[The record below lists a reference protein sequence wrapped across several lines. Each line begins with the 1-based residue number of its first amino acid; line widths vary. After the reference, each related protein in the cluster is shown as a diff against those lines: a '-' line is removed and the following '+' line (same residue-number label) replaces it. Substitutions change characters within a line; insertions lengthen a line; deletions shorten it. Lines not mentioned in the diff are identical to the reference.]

1 MESQPLDG
9 WVCDAL
15 PSLNRPLTPRKVG
28 TMTKRNHLALKPC
41 LTATIVSLSVIAVSC
56 SGKTNFAGPAKPG
69 EAAAGGKP
77 NSGESSSPGTSA
89 TPGASASAPAPAA
102 TTKVDTPPTTAPTV
116 TLSTPTTDIKNA
128 ASIQVTATF
137 NMPVTG
143 LTADKII
150 VTNGTIT
157 NLVGDGSVYTFTL
170 TPNSPG
176 PFTVFIPGNAATGSN
191 GKGNSESPPISET
204 QSIAEINMTIPLT
217 TSSTQNAVWV
227 VTSDGNGA
235 KIQLDPANNYPMTTF
250 TGTGASSG
258 HRTFVSPY
266 GLFIGT
272 TEGGATG
279 GKIYFVTNK
288 LANGDAAVMSINLK
302 DSNVANPPI
311 AAGSRICVTRFTSN
325 NVEYIGAAYTAA
337 NGKRRFY
344 KAPID
349 PTKPG
354 YVDTSRGSSLNAGTG
369 LGEWGY
375 SCYTDQTRNYF
386 WSKNDSTRG
395 NISGINLN
403 TNLPISVTLAPN
415 YYIAPTN
422 NKFTMAGPDGIN
434 FDLAASGQSYA
445 LAGTVDGNLLAGTG
459 ATPYTMAHEP
469 ISGTVFVSSSNT
481 SSIYVMSSKCFSTTG
496 ICSGVDQSTSAAVAT
511 FDPSHVGYIGPMSSL
526 NDGRILGLER
536 STSKSNVFLMSLVD
550 PKDLTKGLNITKIKE
565 LTGDAYIYSD
575 FTGSMD
581 LAKGQVQ
588 TFDLTQATGFTPDIT
603 FKTAALTWDAV
614 PGTAPAWNGLILSVA
629 CFKKGATGVTAAAL
643 TNVAASGTEF
653 DISKAPGCS
662 GAFDQVQISVQPAAA
677 NTLVFSKTVD
687 FKFHGKQ

>member
-1 MESQPLDG
+1 
-9 WVCDAL
+9 
-15 PSLNRPLTPRKVG
+15 
-28 TMTKRNHLALKPC
+28 MTKRNHLTLTPC
-41 LTATIVSLSVIAVSC
+41 LMATIVSLSVIAVSC
-56 SGKTNFAGPAKPG
+56 SSKTKFAGPAKQKDANS
-69 EAAAGGKP
+69 AAKP
-77 NSGESSSPGTSA
+77 ATGESSSPGEGTN
-89 TPGASASAPAPAA
+89 ASTPAPAA
-102 TTKVDTPPTTAPTV
+102 TPKVDAPPTTAPTV

-128 ASIQVTATF
+128 ASIQITATF

-191 GKGNSESPPISET
+191 GKGNTESAPIT
-204 QSIAEINMTIPLT
+204 QTQTIADLKLTIPLT
-217 TSSTQNAVWV
+217 TSSTQNAIWV

-250 TGTGASSG
+250 TGTGVGVTGG

-266 GLFIGT
+266 GLFVAT
-272 TEGGATG
+272 PQGGSTGKG
-279 GKIYFVTNK
+279 GKVYFVTNK
-288 LANGDAAVMSINLK
+288 LANGDAAVMSIDL
-302 DSNVANPPI
+302 NVVNPPI
-311 AAGSRICVTRFTSN
+311 DSGSRICVTRFTTN

-337 NGKRRFY
+337 DANRRFY

-354 YVDTSRGSSLNAGTG
+354 YVDTTKGSSLNAGTG

-386 WSKNDSTRG
+386 WSKLNAWSG
-395 NISGINLN
+395 GISGINLN
-403 TNLPISVTLAPN
+403 TNLPISVTSAPN
-415 YYIAPTN
+415 N
-422 NKFTMAGPDGIN
+422 GFTMTGPGGFN
-434 FDLAASGQSYA
+434 FDLAAAGQSYA
-445 LAGTVDGNLLAGTG
+445 LAGAVDGNLLVGTG
-459 ATPYTMAHEP
+459 ARPYTMAHEP
-469 ISGTVFVSSSNT
+469 ISGTVFVSSYDT
-481 SSIYVMSSKCFSTTG
+481 SSIYVMSAKCFTTTAN
-496 ICSGVDQSTSAAVAT
+496 CSGVGQSTSAAVAT
-511 FDPSHVGYIGPMSSL
+511 FDPTPVGYIGPMSSL

-536 STSKSNVFLMSLVD
+536 SGSKSNVFLMSLVD

-565 LTGDAYIYSD
+565 LAGDAYMYSD

-588 TFDLTQATGFTPDIT
+588 TFDLTQAAGFTPDIT

-614 PGTAPAWNGLILSVA
+614 PGTAPAWNGLTLSAA
-629 CFKKGATGVTAAAL
+629 CFKKGATGVTPAAL
-643 TNVAASGTEF
+643 TNVAASGIEF